1 MLSEVEACLKIMT
14 IKKNTLSRVLGTQGD
29 KKINMLLQLQNIT
42 KGYGQPGTHSYR
54 PVLKDLNIKLQ
65 QGEKVAIVG
74 SSGSGKTTLLNLI
87 GALDQP
93 ESGKILFKG
102 TEISGYDKK
111 QLAAFRNKN
120 LGFVFQLHHLMPQLT
135 LWENVLLPL
144 LPQGN
149 KISKEQKDWAEHLI
163 RKVGIWEQRN
173 QKPSEMSGG
182 ECQRTAVV
190 RALINKP
197 ALLLADEPTGAL
209 DQENASALTELLI
222 QLSIEENI
230 TLVTVTHSVEMAGKM
245 DKKYTLRNGMAS
257 PNPSE
262 GGE

>member
-1 MLSEVEACLKIMT
+1 
-14 IKKNTLSRVLGTQGD
+14 
-29 KKINMLLQLQNIT
+29 MLLQLQNIT
-42 KGYGQPGTHSYR
+42 KGYGEPGTHSYR
-54 PVLKDLNIKLQ
+54 PVLQNLNLEIGK
-65 QGEKVAIVG
+65 GERIAIVG
-74 SSGSGKTTLLNLI
+74 PSGSGKTTLLNLV

-93 ESGKILFKG
+93 ESGKILFEG

-144 LPQGN
+144 LASGQ
-149 KISKEQKDWAEHLI
+149 KITDEQKSRAEYLI
-163 RKVGIWEQRN
+163 QKTGIENQKN

-209 DQENASALTELLI
+209 DQENATALTDLLI
-222 QLSIEENI
+222 QLSQEENI
-230 TLVTVTHSVEMAGKM
+230 TLVTVTHSVDMAERM
-245 DKKYTLRNGMAS
+245 EKKYVLRNGELVQSSMFKV
-257 PNPSE
+257 
-262 GGE
+262 